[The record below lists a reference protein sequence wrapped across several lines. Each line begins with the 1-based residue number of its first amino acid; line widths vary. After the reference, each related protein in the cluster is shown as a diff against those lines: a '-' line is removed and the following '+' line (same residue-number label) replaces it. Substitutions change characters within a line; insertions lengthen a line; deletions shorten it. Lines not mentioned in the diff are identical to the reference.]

1 MFAEKEL
8 DQITNIINDFLA
20 PFHCI
25 AEPGIDFSYYNRK
38 NKITFALAVTDI
50 HADTFINFIESIFPT
65 VHADIFLWSLLH
77 ELGHHETE
85 DDFEDEDED
94 YYYAA
99 LKTIK
104 TDEEY
109 YNLPQEYAATIWA
122 GEYMETHQVEVARLW
137 NDLAPAIQN
146 FYKKMEVIK

>member
-8 DQITNIINDFLA
+8 NQITNIINDFLA
-20 PFHCI
+20 PFDCT
-25 AEPGIDFSYYNRK
+25 AEPGTDFAYYNRK
-38 NKITFALAVTDI
+38 NKITFALTVV
-50 HADTFINFIESIFPT
+50 DTFSDSFVKFAESLYPI
-65 VHADIFLWSLLH
+65 HADIFLWSLLH

-109 YNLPQEYAATIWA
+109 YNLPQEYAATAWA
-122 GEYMETHQVEVARLW
+122 GEYMETHEVEVARLW
-137 NDLAPAIQN
+137 NKLAPAIKN
-146 FYKKMEVIK
+146 FYKKMELIK